1 MKYMSKTLS
10 YIITFL
16 TGIIITIMVVC
27 NTELGQL
34 TNIEFS
40 SLTNQVLAI
49 IMLSTLLLVGR
60 KNKAILPEQKS
71 PKWYWYFGGAMG
83 IIIVT
88 INYLTVVNIG
98 ATLAMA
104 GAVFGQSLMGLII
117 DITGAFHLPKR
128 KTSKAKILSILI
140 CYLGIFIMSAF
151 SGDKINFGYLLLA
164 VLAGVVTMIQM
175 ANNSYLSSYRGPF
188 VSALIN
194 VITGCITILIIIGIK
209 NPGETFSMIKLVP
222 QIPFLLF
229 VGGSILG
236 VVVVLSTNVIIPKIP
251 AVYSALL
258 LSSGQILTSLVFDA
272 VLYSRF
278 SLSLLLGVIIMI
290 SGLLYGTYADI
301 KG

>member
-1 MKYMSKTLS
+1 MSKTLS
-10 YIITFL
+10 YITTFL

-27 NTELGQL
+27 NTELGQM

-49 IMLSTLLLVGR
+49 IFLSSLLILGR
-60 KNKAILPEQKS
+60 KNKAILPDQSS

-88 INYLTVVNIG
+88 VNYLTVINIG

-117 DITGAFHLPKR
+117 DITGWFHLPKR
-128 KTSKAKILSILI
+128 RTSKAKILSIAI
-140 CYLGIFIMSAF
+140 CYLGLFIMSAF
-151 SGDKINFGYLLLA
+151 SGNDIKFGYLLLA
-164 VLAGVVTMIQM
+164 ILAGIVTMIQM
-175 ANNSYLSSYRGPF
+175 ANNSYLATFKGPF

-194 VITGCITILIIIGIK
+194 VITGCITILVIIGIK
-209 NPGETFSMIKLVP
+209 DPSTTFSMVKLVP
-222 QIPFLLF
+222 QIPFLLL
-229 VGGSILG
+229 VGGSFLG
-236 VVVVLSTNVIIPKIP
+236 VVVVISTNIVIPKIP

-272 VLYSRF
+272 ALYSRF
-278 SLSLLLGVIIMI
+278 SLSLLIGVIIMI
-290 SGLLYGTYADI
+290 LGLLYGTYADI